1 MDYSFGLVNSLDVEV
16 FDSEV
21 DSDVQLVFLPG
32 GMNPEIW
39 KHQLRYFGNDYRT
52 ISFRNPD
59 QTIDSEYDILK
70 KIFDEFELENVV
82 LFSAWEGNLTS
93 TGFCEYEEKI
103 LGRILVG
110 DERSLTTNGKNFL
123 NIFDHLKHPKIVKK
137 TFFTEKYSYRRV
149 KDFKQYLS
157 FSHLENYCQ
166 KGDKL
171 GDNFLRV
178 RGESDKFSRGL
189 NDCKSI
195 GGSGSFPFFERPEEF
210 NEVSVNYL
218 KYLGD
223 IVREYQVAKVE
234 RKNGSLEDFSEKR
247 RHDKSLKHVTKG

>member
-1 MDYSFGLVNSLDVEV
+1 MDYSFGSVNNLDFEV

-52 ISFRNPD
+52 ISFKNQE
-59 QTIDSEYDILK
+59 QTMESEYNALK
-70 KIFDEFELENVV
+70 QIFDEFKLENVV

-93 TGFCEYEEKI
+93 TGFHEFEEKI

-110 DERSLTTNGKNFL
+110 DENSLTTKGKNL
-123 NIFDHLKHPKIVKK
+123 YSIFDHFKHSKIVKRA
-137 TFFTEKYSYRRV
+137 FFTEKYSYRRV
-149 KDFKQYLS
+149 KNFKKYLS
-157 FSHLENYCQ
+157 FSHIENYHQ
-166 KGDKL
+166 NSELL

-178 RGESDKFSRGL
+178 KGDSDKFSRGL
-189 NDCKSI
+189 DDCKSI

-218 KYLGD
+218 KYLED
-223 IVREYQVAKVE
+223 IVREYQVARVE